1 MIKKKHFAFIIM
13 LAFTYVVSGQNM
25 PPPAPVPPP
34 PGLAIDGGL
43 IFLIVS
49 GIIYGVKKV
58 KD

>member
-13 LAFTYVVSGQNM
+13 LAFTYVVSAQNV
-25 PPPAPVPPP
+25 PQPAGPPPP

-49 GIIYGVKKV
+49 GIIYGIKKV

>member
-13 LAFTYVVSGQNM
+13 LAFTYVISAQNV
-25 PPPAPVPPP
+25 PPPAGPPPP